1 MGVAHLLT
9 MCSWV
14 RRTGRDALR
23 TIQSWRGSRSSASLG
38 SRLPPDFLLFCVG
51 VGVGNQTHGLVHA
64 RQTLAV
70 AWTNIPPSLQW
81 VSEFLIGFF
90 FYFSNNLFVCILLLN
105 VQEHFNAKSYLCLTK
120 AHISHNIFV
129 LIRCK
134 INFTSCLIWNV
145 MDDIYAIRGMSSIS
159 VIFFFLD

>member
-1 MGVAHLLT
+1 MLSEQSKAGEGHGPLHLWAPVYLQT
-9 MCSWV
+9 FFFFV
-14 RRTGRDALR
+14 LVLVLGIKPTALYMPDKH
-23 TIQSWRGSRSSASLG
+23 SSS
-38 SRLPPDFLLFCVG
+38 
-51 VGVGNQTHGLVHA
+51 
-64 RQTLAV
+64 

-105 VQEHFNAKSYLCLTK
+105 VQENFNAKSYLCLTK

-145 MDDIYAIRGMSSIS
+145 MNDIYAIRGMSSIS
-159 VIFFFLD
+159 VIFFLGLDFLETDMVMPGIAVLGK